1 MLFEQIE
8 QNKRKTVVLMIGFFL
23 LVLIIGG
30 VVGYLNF
37 NSAVNG
43 VIMSAVIA
51 LIYMFIMVANSTKVV
66 MKLNKGHEITQK
78 KDYPLLWNVV
88 EQLD

>member
-66 MKLNKGHEITQK
+66 MK
-78 KDYPLLWNVV
+78 
-88 EQLD
+88 

>member
-78 KDYPLLWNVV
+78 KTTHFCGMW
-88 EQLD
+88 